1 MKKLFF
7 SAVATVLAAMSISSC
22 GNVVPS
28 AKLNTQVDSVAYFF
42 GLMQGY
48 QMQAVDKEGAVFPE
62 TTLDINNYL
71 AGLLEGINADSATT
85 ADKQQE
91 VNQYL
96 NDYFQKMQQVA
107 REKQQAK
114 VAQEKAAGQ
123 EFMAKNATAEGVI
136 TLESGLQIKHIVE
149 GTGNSPV
156 ETDQVKVAYKGTT
169 IDGNVFDK
177 NEDATFPLNGVVKG
191 FKEGLM
197 NMKEGGT
204 AIITMPSD
212 LAYGDRGAGQDIP
225 GGATLQFE
233 LTLKEIVKK

>member
-7 SAVATVLAAMSISSC
+7 SAVAAVLVAMSFSSC
-22 GNVVPS
+22 GNTVPS
-28 AKLNTQVDSVAYFF
+28 AKVNNEVDSVAYFF
-42 GLMQGY
+42 GLMNGY
-48 QMQAVDKEGAVFPE
+48 QMQTIDKEGAVFPE
-62 TTLDINNYL
+62 TTMDMNNFL
-71 AGLLEGINADSATT
+71 AGLIEGINSDSATV
-85 ADKQQE
+85 AEKQQE
-91 VNQYL
+91 INEFL
-96 NDYFQKMQQVA
+96 NAYYQKQQGVA

-114 VAQEKAAGQ
+114 IAQEKAAGQ
-123 EFMAKNATAEGVI
+123 EFMAKNATEEGVI
-136 TLESGLQIKHIVE
+136 TLESGLQIKHIEV
-149 GTGNSPV
+149 GTGKSPV
-156 ETDQVKVAYKGTT
+156 DTDQVKVAYKGST
-169 IDGNVFDK
+169 IDGHVFDE

-197 NMKEGGT
+197 NMKEGGK

>member
-1 MKKLFF
+1 MKKIFF
-7 SAVATVLAAMSISSC
+7 SAVAAVTAAFSIASC

-28 AKLNTQVDSVAYFF
+28 AKLNNEVDSVAYYF
-42 GLMQGY
+42 GLMNGM
-48 QMQAVDKEGAVFPE
+48 QMQGVSKEGAVFPE
-62 TTLDINNYL
+62 TSLDINNFL
-71 AGLLEGINADSATT
+71 AGLVDGINYDSASI

-91 VNQYL
+91 INEYL
-96 NDYFQKMQQVA
+96 NNFFQNAQQVA
-107 REKQQAK
+107 REKQQAR

-123 EFMAKNATAEGVI
+123 EFMAKNATQEGVI
-136 TLESGLQIKHIVE
+136 TLESGLQIKHIEE
-149 GTGNSPV
+149 GTGNTPN

-169 IDGNVFDK
+169 IDGNVFDE
-177 NEDATFPLNGVVKG
+177 NEEATFPLNGVVKG

-197 NMKEGGT
+197 NMKEGGK

-233 LTLKEIVKK
+233 ITLKEIVKK